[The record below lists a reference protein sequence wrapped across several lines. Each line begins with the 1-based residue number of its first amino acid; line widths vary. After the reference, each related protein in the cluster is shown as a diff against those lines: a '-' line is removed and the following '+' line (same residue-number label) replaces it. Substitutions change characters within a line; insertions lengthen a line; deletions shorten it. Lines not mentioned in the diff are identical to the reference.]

1 MQRVLIVDDDP
12 DIRTMLRLLLEQEGY
27 DIEAVN
33 DGVAALEW
41 LTRADEAWIVLMDIN
56 MPRMTGLEVCARLA
70 AADELARRHIVVLMT
85 AGLFPDDDMPPPVRA
100 LLRKPF
106 DLDAL
111 LDLLTSLSSERPEG
125 DDDPPPGVALSA
137 SSALDEQR
145 RWVARYVGFER
156 EHPMPT
162 LPHAV
167 PFAMTARSHQE
178 MGAL

>member
-1 MQRVLIVDDDP
+1 MDILIVDDHA
-12 DIRTMLRLLLEQEGY
+12 MLRQELRSLLESY
-27 DIEAVN
+27 DDVHIVGEATDGREAVR
-33 DGVAALEW
+33 
-41 LTRADEAWIVLMDIN
+41 LTEQLQPDIVLMDIN

-70 AADELARRHIVVLMT
+70 AADELAKRHIVVLMT